1 MKWILCGKNDAGVA
15 CLEHLL
21 EQGDEVWVIGV
32 ASDEGR
38 DGWQRSL
45 RGAAER
51 HGLRFE
57 QPKRIN
63 APEFVGELA
72 AFRAD
77 ALISIQYDQIL
88 RGNLF
93 RSIGCPCLNFHFALL
108 PRHRGVAP
116 IAWAVY
122 EGDAEAGV
130 TLHHMV
136 EDIDAGDVV
145 AQRAVAIGGE
155 DTAREVYDAVSG
167 ACAELFRETY
177 PFGRELLARRLMQ
190 EAGRASYHKAG
201 DFDFSRRRIDWTRPA
216 AELQRWIR
224 SMIFPP
230 MQVPEVTVGGRTL
243 GVARIGG
250 AVGERRSAAAGEV
263 VGKSAAG
270 LDVAANDGQIRI
282 RELIDPASPAA
293 TSGEVMDSIRIGDRL
308 A

>member
-1 MKWILCGKNDAGVA
+1 MRWILCGKNDAGVA

-21 EQGDEVWVIGV
+21 RQGDEVWAIGV
-32 ASDEGR
+32 AGDDGR

-51 HGLRFE
+51 RGLRFD
-57 QPKRIN
+57 QPRRIN
-63 APEFVGELA
+63 APEFVEALA
-72 AFRAD
+72 AFRAN

-93 RSIGCPCLNFHFALL
+93 RRVGCPCLNFHFALL

-116 IAWAVY
+116 IAWAVF

-136 EDIDAGDVV
+136 EDIDAGDVI
-145 AQRAVAIGGE
+145 ARRAVAIGPE

-177 PFGRELLARRLMQ
+177 PFPAELLARRLTQ
-190 EAGRASYHKAG
+190 DASRASYHKAG
-201 DFDFSRRRIDWTRPA
+201 DFDFSRRHVDWTRPA

-224 SMIFPP
+224 AMIFPP
-230 MQVPEVTVGGRTL
+230 MQYPEVTLGGRRLCVT
-243 GVARIGG
+243 RIGG
-250 AVGERRSAAAGEV
+250 AVGSPVSAPAGEV
-263 VGKSAAG
+263 VGKSTSG
-270 LDVAANDGQIRI
+270 LEVAANGGQIRI
-282 RELIDPASPAA
+282 RALADPSNPAA
-293 TSGEVMDSIRIGDRL
+293 TSEEILGAIRAGERFE
-308 A
+308 